1 MSDNKE
7 IQQGISYGII
17 SGTLT
22 TIGIILGF
30 IHSTGIKK
38 KIILTAI
45 ISAVAADSI
54 SDGYS
59 IYFSNKTIFNDNKQA
74 IKGGLVT
81 FAIKLAVGSTFCIP
95 FIFWNNI
102 TTAIYLSI
110 IWSFI
115 LLFVDSLY
123 ISKLK
128 NYDDTKTLKEVITQ
142 FGLGAIIMTV
152 AYIVSHSIENYYS

>member
-1 MSDNKE
+1 MSDKKE

-30 IHSTGIKK
+30 IHSNGIKK

-45 ISAVAADSI
+45 ISAVIADSI

-74 IKGGLVT
+74 IKGGVVT
-81 FAIKLAVGSTFCIP
+81 FAIKLSVGLTFCLP
-95 FIFWNNI
+95 FIFSNNI
-102 TTAIYLSI
+102 ITSIYICI
-110 IWSFI
+110 IWSYI
-115 LLFVDSLY
+115 LLFLDSLY
-123 ISKLK
+123 IAKIK
-128 NYDDTKTLKEVITQ
+128 HYDSIQTRNEIMKQIV
-142 FGLGAIIMTV
+142 LGSTVLCV
-152 AYIVSHSIENYYS
+152 AYLVSHSIETYYS